1 MIFRYF
7 YIYNKCFDG
16 WSIIK
21 RKLKKCFRQIVIK
34 LIDFD
39 KVYYI
44 VDLDVINLD
53 EEKKKLGEKIIESL
67 ILWWILFIGER
78 GRYK

>member
-1 MIFRYF
+1 MEYYKKKI
-7 YIYNKCFDG
+7 KECFG
-16 WSIIK
+16 
-21 RKLKKCFRQIVIK
+21 QIVIK

-39 KVYYI
+39 NVYYI
-44 VDLDVINLD
+44 VDLDVINLN
-53 EEKKKLGEKIIESL
+53 EEKKKLGEKIIELL

>member
-1 MIFRYF
+1 MEYYKKKI
-7 YIYNKCFDG
+7 
-16 WSIIK
+16 
-21 RKLKKCFRQIVIK
+21 KKCFGQIVIK

-39 KVYYI
+39 NVYYI

-67 ILWWILFIGER
+67 ILWWILFIGEC

>member
-1 MIFRYF
+1 MEYYKKKI
-7 YIYNKCFDG
+7 
-16 WSIIK
+16 
-21 RKLKKCFRQIVIK
+21 KKCFGQIVIK

-53 EEKKKLGEKIIESL
+53 EEKKKLGEKIIELL
-67 ILWWILFIGER
+67 ILWWILFIGEC

>member
-1 MIFRYF
+1 MEYYKKKI
-7 YIYNKCFDG
+7 
-16 WSIIK
+16 
-21 RKLKKCFRQIVIK
+21 KKCFGQIVIK

-67 ILWWILFIGER
+67 ILWWILFIGEC

>member
-1 MIFRYF
+1 MKYYKKKI
-7 YIYNKCFDG
+7 KECFG
-16 WSIIK
+16 
-21 RKLKKCFRQIVIK
+21 QIVIK

-39 KVYYI
+39 NVYYI

>member
-1 MIFRYF
+1 M
-7 YIYNKCFDG
+7 
-16 WSIIK
+16 
-21 RKLKKCFRQIVIK
+21 IK

-53 EEKKKLGEKIIESL
+53 EEKKKLGEKIIELL
-67 ILWWILFIGER
+67 ILWWILFIGEC

>member
-1 MIFRYF
+1 M
-7 YIYNKCFDG
+7 
-16 WSIIK
+16 
-21 RKLKKCFRQIVIK
+21 IK

-39 KVYYI
+39 NVYYI

-53 EEKKKLGEKIIESL
+53 EEKKKLGEKIIELL

>member
-1 MIFRYF
+1 M
-7 YIYNKCFDG
+7 
-16 WSIIK
+16 
-21 RKLKKCFRQIVIK
+21 IK

-39 KVYYI
+39 NVYYI

>member
-1 MIFRYF
+1 MEYYKKKI
-7 YIYNKCFDG
+7 KECFG
-16 WSIIK
+16 
-21 RKLKKCFRQIVIK
+21 QIVIK

-67 ILWWILFIGER
+67 ILWWILFIGEC

>member
-1 MIFRYF
+1 ME
-7 YIYNKCFDG
+7 YNKKKIKECFG
-16 WSIIK
+16 
-21 RKLKKCFRQIVIK
+21 QIVIK
-34 LIDFD
+34 LIEFNNVD
-39 KVYYI
+39 YI

-53 EEKKKLGEKIIESL
+53 EEKKKLGEKIIVSL

>member
-1 MIFRYF
+1 MEYYKKKI
-7 YIYNKCFDG
+7 
-16 WSIIK
+16 
-21 RKLKKCFRQIVIK
+21 KKCFGQIVIK

>member
-1 MIFRYF
+1 MEYYKKKI
-7 YIYNKCFDG
+7 KECFG
-16 WSIIK
+16 
-21 RKLKKCFRQIVIK
+21 QIVIK
-34 LIDFD
+34 LIDFNN
-39 KVYYI
+39 VYYI

-67 ILWWILFIGER
+67 ILWWILFIGEC

>member
-1 MIFRYF
+1 MEYYKKKI
-7 YIYNKCFDG
+7 KECFG
-16 WSIIK
+16 
-21 RKLKKCFRQIVIK
+21 QIVIK

-39 KVYYI
+39 NVYYI

-67 ILWWILFIGER
+67 ILWWILFIGEC

>member
-1 MIFRYF
+1 MEYYKKKI
-7 YIYNKCFDG
+7 KECFG
-16 WSIIK
+16 
-21 RKLKKCFRQIVIK
+21 QIVIK
-34 LIDFD
+34 VIDFD
-39 KVYYI
+39 NVYYI

-67 ILWWILFIGER
+67 ILWWILFIGEC

>member
-1 MIFRYF
+1 MEYYKKKI
-7 YIYNKCFDG
+7 KECFG
-16 WSIIK
+16 
-21 RKLKKCFRQIVIK
+21 QIVIK

-39 KVYYI
+39 NVYYI

>member
-1 MIFRYF
+1 M
-7 YIYNKCFDG
+7 
-16 WSIIK
+16 
-21 RKLKKCFRQIVIK
+21 IK

-39 KVYYI
+39 NVYYI

-78 GRYK
+78 GRYKKCGNVKCFFIVNRYYMNNL

>member
-1 MIFRYF
+1 MEYYKKKI
-7 YIYNKCFDG
+7 
-16 WSIIK
+16 
-21 RKLKKCFRQIVIK
+21 KKCFGQIVIK

-39 KVYYI
+39 NVYYI

>member
-1 MIFRYF
+1 MEYYKKKI
-7 YIYNKCFDG
+7 KECFG
-16 WSIIK
+16 
-21 RKLKKCFRQIVIK
+21 QIVIK

-39 KVYYI
+39 NVYYI

-53 EEKKKLGEKIIESL
+53 EEKKKLGEKIIELL
-67 ILWWILFIGER
+67 ILWWILFIGEC

>member
-1 MIFRYF
+1 MEYYKKKI
-7 YIYNKCFDG
+7 KECFG
-16 WSIIK
+16 
-21 RKLKKCFRQIVIK
+21 QIVIK

-53 EEKKKLGEKIIESL
+53 EEKKKLGEKIIELL
-67 ILWWILFIGER
+67 ILWWILFIGEC

>member
-1 MIFRYF
+1 MEYYKKKI
-7 YIYNKCFDG
+7 KECFG
-16 WSIIK
+16 
-21 RKLKKCFRQIVIK
+21 QIVIK

-39 KVYYI
+39 NVYYI

-67 ILWWILFIGER
+67 ILWWILFIGEC
-78 GRYK
+78 GSYK